1 MRDSLGRTYLYTDN
15 IAVNGGRQGQP
26 VTFDLGENL
35 LLKDATGQ
43 KAYIRIVDIS
53 GQATLLE
60 YTDTGNSSSE
70 CHMFC

>member
-35 LLKDATGQ
+35 LLEDATGQ
-43 KAYIRIVDIS
+43 KVYVRIVDIS

-60 YTDTGNSSSE
+60 YTNAKNSCSE
-70 CHMFC
+70 

>member
-35 LLKDATGQ
+35 LFEDATGQ
-43 KAYIRIVDIS
+43 KVYVRIVDIS

-60 YTDTGNSSSE
+60 YTDTGKQYL
-70 CHMFC
+70 